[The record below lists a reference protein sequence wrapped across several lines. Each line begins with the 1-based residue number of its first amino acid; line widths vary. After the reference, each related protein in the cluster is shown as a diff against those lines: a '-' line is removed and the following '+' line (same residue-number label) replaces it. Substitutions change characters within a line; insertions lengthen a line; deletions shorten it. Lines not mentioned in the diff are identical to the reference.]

1 MWGELSTA
9 LLVGLALIFYA
20 IAGYHTILIFLGLRM
35 TRGGPKPFD
44 KGSLRNPVDLPVVSL
59 VIPARDEE
67 IVIEGALR
75 CADRLQYPGELKEVL
90 LVEDGSH
97 DATPTIGQ
105 RMAAVLPNVRC
116 LSGGPSKGKPP
127 ALNRAMA
134 HARGDVIGV
143 FDSDTRYE
151 PDLLLRVAKYFH
163 DHPDVSVVQAVPQ
176 VINRHTNAITRLT
189 YYETRFWFQG
199 LQAAKE
205 RFGLFMHLA
214 GTGMFLR
221 RSVLEALGPWD
232 EACLTEDLEY
242 SLRLAESGVRV
253 GILDAHVWIQPAYRA
268 ADLVR
273 QRERW
278 WSGALQV
285 FARAARG
292 GFRVGRSRRERIDAF
307 LYTCSPLVFLVSS
320 LLSFGSLALFAV
332 SGSVPAALAAWLYGF
347 LGSQLLLTPLVLAEA
362 ALTRDRKLLWL
373 LPGLYWYWTLQ
384 LVALLRATFA
394 GVLARMR
401 WPGFVRVTRPSR
413 SRARRSLRT
422 RLTSRSR
429 LRARSRNEG
438 YPRSESSLRIR
449 SRSFVTTD
457 AISDGSIRKRI
468 ASSGY
473 RSACSITRST
483 NAKAPSIRRRISLSS
498 GIIPPPF
505 VVPSGSDTSSNG
517 LASANEE
524 LPHASPDE
532 GLEDGRN

>member
-127 ALNRAMA
+127 ALNRALA

-221 RSVLEALGPWD
+221 RRVLEALGPWD
-232 EACLTEDLEY
+232 EACFTEDLEY

-347 LGSQLLLTPLVLAEA
+347 LGSQLLLTPLVLAET

-384 LVALLRATFA
+384 LVALLRATF
-394 GVLARMR
+394 GVI
-401 WPGFVRVTRPSR
+401 VRPS
-413 SRARRSLRT
+413 ALRWHRT
-422 RLTSRSR
+422 PKL
-429 LRARSRNEG
+429 
-438 YPRSESSLRIR
+438 P
-449 SRSFVTTD
+449 
-457 AISDGSIRKRI
+457 SD
-468 ASSGY
+468 
-473 RSACSITRST
+473 
-483 NAKAPSIRRRISLSS
+483 
-498 GIIPPPF
+498 
-505 VVPSGSDTSSNG
+505 
-517 LASANEE
+517 
-524 LPHASPDE
+524 
-532 GLEDGRN
+532 

>member
-9 LLVGLALIFYA
+9 LLVGLALAFYA

-35 TRGGPKPFD
+35 TRGAPKPFD
-44 KGSLRNPVDLPVVSL
+44 KGSLRNPVDLPSVSI

-75 CADRLQYPGELKEVL
+75 CADRLQYPKDLLEVL

-143 FDSDTRYE
+143 FDSDTRYQ

-163 DHPDVSVVQAVPQ
+163 DHPDVSVAQAVPRVMNQ
-176 VINRHTNAITRLT
+176 HTNAITRLN

-221 RSVLEALGPWD
+221 RGVLDALGPWD

-242 SLRLAESGVRV
+242 SLRLAQSGVRV
-253 GILDAHVWIQPAYRA
+253 GMLDANVWIQPVYRA
-268 ADLVR
+268 SHLVR

-285 FARAARG
+285 FARSARRR
-292 GFRVGRSRRERIDAF
+292 FRVGRSRREAIDAF
-307 LYTCSPLVFLVSS
+307 LYLCSPLVFLVSS
-320 LLSFGSLALFAV
+320 ILSFGSLALFAI
-332 SGSVPAALAAWLYGF
+332 SGTVPEALLAWLYGL
-347 LGSQLLLTPLVLAEA
+347 LGSQLLLAPLVVAEA
-362 ALTRDRKLLWL
+362 ALTRDRKILWL
-373 LPGLYWYWTLQ
+373 LPGLYAYWILQ
-384 LVALLRATFA
+384 LAALIRAAFKVVLRPRD
-394 GVLARMR
+394 LR
-401 WPGFVRVTRPSR
+401 WHRTPKLPS
-413 SRARRSLRT
+413 
-422 RLTSRSR
+422 
-429 LRARSRNEG
+429 
-438 YPRSESSLRIR
+438 
-449 SRSFVTTD
+449 D
-457 AISDGSIRKRI
+457 
-468 ASSGY
+468 
-473 RSACSITRST
+473 
-483 NAKAPSIRRRISLSS
+483 
-498 GIIPPPF
+498 
-505 VVPSGSDTSSNG
+505 
-517 LASANEE
+517 
-524 LPHASPDE
+524 
-532 GLEDGRN
+532 